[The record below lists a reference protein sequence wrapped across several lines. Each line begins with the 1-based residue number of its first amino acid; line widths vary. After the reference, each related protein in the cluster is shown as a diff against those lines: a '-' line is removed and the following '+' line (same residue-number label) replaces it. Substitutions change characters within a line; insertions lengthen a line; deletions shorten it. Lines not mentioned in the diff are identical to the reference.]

1 MAEFIRARSSEK
13 KQLRMKEIMDATD
26 RLFQD
31 QSYHGITLTTIAEA
45 LGWSRGNLYKYVT
58 TKEEIFLEIILEKQ
72 TDFFKDIE
80 ATFNDLNALSD
91 RDFSG
96 LWTDVMSRHKGYI
109 RYYSI
114 LATIIETNVTVER
127 LAEFKKN
134 IMSDTD
140 VVMAIFTKYSQLSAD
155 DADSLYWA
163 IMFHA
168 SGLNN
173 VCTMNPLVQEAME
186 IAGIP
191 PYKKDFSTDLSEFIA
206 LCLRG
211 YKADVN
217 YHP

>member
-1 MAEFIRARSSEK
+1 MADFIRARSDEK

-26 RLFQD
+26 RLFQE
-31 QSYHGITLTTIAEA
+31 QSYHAITLTTIAEA

-72 TDFFKDIE
+72 ADYFKDIR
-80 ATFNDLNALSD
+80 ATFKDKGQLPDQA
-91 RDFSG
+91 FSG
-96 LWTDVMSRHKGYI
+96 LWTEVLNRHRGYI

-127 LAEFKKN
+127 LVEFKKN
-134 IMSDTD
+134 IMSDVD
-140 VVMAIFTKYSQLSAD
+140 SVMAIFTKYSGLSPN

-173 VCTMNPLVQEAME
+173 VCSLNPLVQEAME

-191 PYKKDFSTDLSEFIA
+191 PYKKDFSTDLSEFIN

-211 YKADVN
+211 YKADLD
-217 YHP
+217 

>member
-1 MAEFIRARSSEK
+1 MADFIRARSDEK

-26 RLFQD
+26 RLFQE

-58 TKEEIFLEIILEKQ
+58 TKEEIFLEIILENQ
-72 TDFFKDIE
+72 ADFFKDIR
-80 ATFNDLNALSD
+80 ATFKDKGPLSD
-91 RDFSG
+91 QDFSG
-96 LWTDVMSRHKGYI
+96 LWTDVLNRHRGYI

-127 LAEFKKN
+127 LVEFKKN
-134 IMSDTD
+134 IMSDVD
-140 VVMAIFTKYSQLSAD
+140 SVMAIFTKYSRLSPN

-173 VCTMNPLVQEAME
+173 VCSLNPLVQEAME

-191 PYKKDFSTDLSEFIA
+191 PYKTDFSTDLSGFIN

-211 YKADVN
+211 YKADVD
-217 YHP
+217 

>member
-1 MAEFIRARSSEK
+1 MADFIRARSDEK

-26 RLFQD
+26 RLFQE
-31 QSYHGITLTTIAEA
+31 QSYHAITLTTIAEA

-72 TDFFKDIE
+72 ADYFKDIR
-80 ATFNDLNALSD
+80 ATFKDKDQLSD
-91 RDFSG
+91 QAFSG
-96 LWTDVMSRHKGYI
+96 LWTDVLNRHRGYI

-127 LAEFKKN
+127 LVEFKKN
-134 IMSDTD
+134 IMSDVD
-140 VVMAIFTKYSQLSAD
+140 SVMAIFTKYSRLSPN

-173 VCTMNPLVQEAME
+173 VCSLNPLVQEAME

-191 PYKKDFSTDLSEFIA
+191 PYKKDFSTDLSEFIN

-211 YKADVN
+211 YKADVD
-217 YHP
+217 

>member
-1 MAEFIRARSSEK
+1 MADFIRARSDEK

-26 RLFQD
+26 RLFQE
-31 QSYHGITLTTIAEA
+31 QSYHAITLTTIAEA

-72 TDFFKDIE
+72 ADYFKDIK
-80 ATFNDLNALSD
+80 ATFKDKDQLSD
-91 RDFSG
+91 QDFSG
-96 LWTDVMSRHKGYI
+96 LWTDVLNRHRGYI

-127 LAEFKKN
+127 LVEFKKN
-134 IMSDTD
+134 IMSDVD
-140 VVMAIFTKYSQLSAD
+140 SVMAIFTKYSRLSPN

-173 VCTMNPLVQEAME
+173 VCSLNPLVQEAME

-191 PYKKDFSTDLSEFIA
+191 PYKKDFSTDLSEFIT

-211 YKADVN
+211 YKVDFD
-217 YHP
+217 